1 MLWRCILA
9 LVVALPALVQTD
21 RIEAQELFVTPSE
34 RVTRF
39 VNARELSS
47 SDSDVI
53 ARLRP
58 GERLPLMD
66 SGPGWR
72 EVRLDDDRSGFV
84 SKSWT
89 VIVPGPP
96 PAGDEELRIH
106 FLSIGVAVVEPPALD
121 RGAALASRSVLVRY
135 RRTRSPVRPSR
146 RSRRDVRCRRQL
158 SP

>member
-1 MLWRCILA
+1 MATFWKSILA
-9 LVVALPALVQTD
+9 LVAGLLALVQAD

-39 VNARELSS
+39 VNVRELSS

-72 EVRLDDDRSGFV
+72 EVRLDDDRSGF
-84 SKSWT
+84 SKSLT

-96 PAGDEELRIH
+96 PAGDEALRIH

-121 RGAALASRSVLVRY
+121 HGVDRRGIRTPLWSAPLGPDRI
-135 RRTRSPVRPSR
+135 RR
-146 RSRRDVRCRRQL
+146 L
-158 SP
+158 F